1 VRMGGIRVKATPLS
15 TLLPFRGDSFMSNY
29 LLGMAVAKSSAA
41 RKGNIERPETA
52 LFVDLRELFMALGG
66 TSAIASDDLYEF
78 VKEVIRASDLSDPE
92 GDLHIPIPDPE
103 PLPRSYDG
111 GAQAAR
117 RLSAPPPATS
127 PAAIPARSRSGL
139 IIIRPDGNHA
149 RDQ

>member
-103 PLPRSYDG
+103 PFRALMTAALKRRGAYPPRRQRRHRRPSRRAP
-111 GAQAAR
+111 GA
-117 RLSAPPPATS
+117 
-127 PAAIPARSRSGL
+127 G
-139 IIIRPDGNHA
+139 
-149 RDQ
+149 